1 MPPGSGVLA
10 QAVQSYSILAPVN
23 INASSY
29 PAPYSKNKGPQ
40 RRRPVI
46 PNFQWVR
53 VSGKSVFKITVET
66 APTGRQHPSK
76 VTLKHKS
83 EPLSREG
90 KTGNRG

>member
-1 MPPGSGVLA
+1 
-10 QAVQSYSILAPVN
+10 
-23 INASSY
+23 
-29 PAPYSKNKGPQ
+29 
-40 RRRPVI
+40 
-46 PNFQWVR
+46 VR